1 MDDYLALWSDLLTKP
16 EATLSEQL
24 VALTRDD
31 VFAPLVG
38 KQLLLAVHAREL
50 LGERI
55 SHALSAANLPTK
67 TELAG
72 EYVAAVPTMEAFT
85 EQVANARSRTGELGE
100 EWPEAAT
107 EIYTAIQLA
116 LTGQAT
122 PEEAFKQ
129 AAAG

>member
-67 TELAG
+67 TELAAINERLASLEDG
-72 EYVAAVPTMEAFT
+72 VASVQAYLTRLEKRLSRADAVVPPSLKAPSATFRT
-85 EQVANARSRTGELGE
+85 SR
-100 EWPEAAT
+100 
-107 EIYTAIQLA
+107 
-116 LTGQAT
+116 
-122 PEEAFKQ
+122 KKS
-129 AAAG
+129 AGGLS

>member
-67 TELAG
+67 TELAAINERLASLEDG
-72 EYVAAVPTMEAFT
+72 VASVQAYVTRLEKRLSRADAV
-85 EQVANARSRTGELGE
+85 VAPSLKRPSAPSRTSRKKS
-100 EWPEAAT
+100 
-107 EIYTAIQLA
+107 
-116 LTGQAT
+116 TGDLS
-122 PEEAFKQ
+122 
-129 AAAG
+129 

>member
-67 TELAG
+67 TELAAINERLASLEDG
-72 EYVAAVPTMEAFT
+72 VASVQAYVTRLEKRLSRADSV
-85 EQVANARSRTGELGE
+85 VAPMPKRPSAPSRTSRKK
-100 EWPEAAT
+100 
-107 EIYTAIQLA
+107 
-116 LTGQAT
+116 LTG
-122 PEEAFKQ
+122 
-129 AAAG
+129 GML